1 MSRKALRLTRQRAI
15 ILEELKRTRTHPTAD
30 EVHAAV
36 RRRLPRISLGTVY
49 RNLEVLS
56 RLGLVRTLTLGGSPR
71 RYDGTVEDHCHI
83 RCVGCGRVED
93 VELEASQADID
104 TMVACSPFE
113 VIGHHIEFTGICP
126 ECARR
131 G

>member
-1 MSRKALRLTRQRAI
+1 VSRKTLRLTRQRAI

-30 EVHAAV
+30 EVYATV

-56 RLGLVRTLTLGGSPR
+56 RLGLVRRLTLGGSPR

-83 RCVGCGRVED
+83 RCVDCGRVED
-93 VELEASQADID
+93 VELAASQDEVGAL
-104 TMVACSPFE
+104 VAYSPFE
-113 VIGHHIEFTGICP
+113 IIGHHIEFTGICP
-126 ECARR
+126 ECAKQ